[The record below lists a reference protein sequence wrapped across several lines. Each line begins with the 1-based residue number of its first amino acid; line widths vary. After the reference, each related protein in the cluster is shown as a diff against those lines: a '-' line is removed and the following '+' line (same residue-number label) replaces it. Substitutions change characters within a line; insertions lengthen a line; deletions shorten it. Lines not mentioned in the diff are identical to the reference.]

1 MRLLAF
7 IGTLIPSFLCA
18 QVFTEVSVDQG
29 IFHMYLGGEYGGGV
43 SFYDVNKDGW
53 DDLTLCN
60 SGQPVLLYLNQEGD
74 FQEPIVVAPNTGEA
88 KSITWVDYDNDGDAD
103 LFVTRKHGNWSLYRN
118 DGDLTNMVD
127 VTVESGLPLT
137 NDETY
142 AGTWGDIN
150 RDGHLDLYVANYNS
164 DGTTNKLFIN
174 NGDGTF
180 TDATSSSAASDG
192 SLYSFLGFFID
203 VNFDL
208 WPDLFVVNDRQSAS
222 NNLYINNEG
231 VFQQVTD
238 QVGLYD
244 GFFAMNAS
252 AADYDHDGHMDIYV
266 SNNPFG
272 NRLYKQANDFTY
284 TDVAQQVGVSVFD
297 HSWSA
302 QWIDY
307 DNDTFEDLHVA
318 CSPFW
323 QQPGQNRFF
332 KNQGD
337 GTFADYTIQAGF
349 ETDKGWS
356 HSTAAGDFNNDGF
369 FDLFVVNDA
378 PYGSK
383 LWQAEPNDNHYLKVT
398 LQGTA
403 SNRDGIGSWV
413 LAYTNGTKL
422 MRYTHCGEGYM
433 TQNSQTEIF
442 GLAQTETL
450 DSLIIQWPSGHIDQ
464 YYDLP
469 TSSTQYLIEGL
480 SQSAG
485 LSASQNTIC
494 EGDSILLI
502 PELGEIYNWSTGV
515 TTSSPIYIDSPG
527 TYSFTTHNQFGVP
540 IYSDTLVIAAGE
552 PIDFSL
558 TLTHPTCLD
567 SDDGSIEV
575 QSDVDFELTLN
586 GLTAGW
592 VTNNLPPGT
601 YELYLHPTEGCPNS
615 TSVQLIQPADLQG
628 AVVPGQIA
636 CFGETTQVN
645 YAVFGGNGSVTP
657 DWGEFDPSALSAG
670 DYYLILSDENGCSIN
685 LPFTI
690 TQPSPLV
697 AVISQVNQDLIGE
710 AFGGTPP
717 YTFQWSLNSQV
728 VSNEAEF
735 TPSIQ
740 GSYELTVTDSNG
752 CATDDDI
759 TFIPSNVSIHARTSI
774 ELYPNPVIEQL
785 FISLGG
791 LQCNDLF
798 IYNGTGSKVL
808 ALQTPNA
815 NQLII
820 ETAHFAP
827 GVYFVVIRLQDGN
840 VQRLQFIKG

>member
-1 MRLLAF
+1 MRLLSF
-7 IGTLIPSFLCA
+7 ICALLPSLLYA
-18 QVFTEVSVDQG
+18 QVFTEVTVDQG

-60 SGQPVLLYLNQEGD
+60 SGQPILLYLNQEGD
-74 FQEPIVVAPNTGEA
+74 FQEPIIVAPNTGEA

-118 DGDLTNMVD
+118 DGDLTNMTD
-127 VTVESGLPLT
+127 VTAESGLPLT
-137 NDETY
+137 TDETY
-142 AGTWGDIN
+142 AGTWGDVN

-180 TDATSSSAASDG
+180 SDVSASTTAADG
-192 SLYSFLGFFID
+192 SLYSFLGLFLD

-208 WPDLFVVNDRQSAS
+208 WPDLFVVNDRQVAS

-244 GFFAMNAS
+244 SFFAMNAS

-272 NRLYKQANDFTY
+272 NRLYKQSSDFTY

-323 QQPGQNRFF
+323 LQPGQNRFF

-337 GTFADYTIQAGF
+337 GTFADFTIQAGF

-369 FDLFVVNDA
+369 FDLFVVNDT

-383 LWQAEPNDNHYLKVT
+383 LWQAGTNNNNYLKVT

-403 SNRDGIGSWV
+403 SNRDGVGSWIF
-413 LAYTNGTKL
+413 AYTNGTKL

-442 GLAQTETL
+442 GLAQAETL
-450 DSLIIQWPSGHIDQ
+450 DSLIIQWPSGHIDH
-464 YYDLP
+464 YFNLP
-469 TSSTQYLIEGL
+469 ANSTQYLVEGM

-485 LSASQNTIC
+485 LSASQYSIC
-494 EGDSILLI
+494 EGDSILLT
-502 PELGEIYNWSTGV
+502 PEFGQIYNWSTGA
-515 TTSSPIYIDSPG
+515 TTSSPLYIQSPG
-527 TYSFTTHNQFGVP
+527 TYSFTTHNTFGVP
-540 IYSDTLVIAAGE
+540 IYSDTLHIGEGE
-552 PIDFSL
+552 PINFEL
-558 TLTHPTCLD
+558 TLTHPTCHD

-592 VTNNLPPGT
+592 FTDNLPPGN
-601 YELYLHPTEGCPNS
+601 YELHLHPTEGCPNS
-615 TSVQLIQPADLQG
+615 TSIQLLEPADLQG
-628 AVVPGQIA
+628 AVVPGQIT
-636 CFGETTQVN
+636 CFGETTKVN
-645 YAVFGGNGSVTP
+645 YAVFGGNGNVTP
-657 DWGEFDPSALSAG
+657 DWGDYNPLAMPAG
-670 DYYLILSDENGCSIN
+670 EHYLTLIDENGCSIT

-690 TQPSPLV
+690 TQPSELV
-697 AVISQVNQDLIGE
+697 AAITEINQTLIGE
-710 AFGGTPP
+710 AVGGTPP
-717 YTFQWSLNSQV
+717 YAFQWFLNEQV
-728 VSNEAEF
+728 VSTEDEF
-735 TPSIQ
+735 TPGTQ
-740 GSYELTVTDSNG
+740 GMYELSITDANG
-752 CATDDDI
+752 CSTSDEI
-759 TFIPSNVSIHARTSI
+759 VFIPSNISIHSQSSI
-774 ELYPNPVIEQL
+774 ALYPNPVTDQL

-791 LQCNDLF
+791 LQCYDLVIF
-798 IYNGTGSKVL
+798 NGTGSKVMSQL
-808 ALQTPNA
+808 GHNA
-815 NQLII
+815 DQFVV
-820 ETAHFAP
+820 ETSDFAK
-827 GVYFVVIRLQDGN
+827 GIYFVVIKLQDTSEH
-840 VQRLQFIKG
+840 RLRFIKK